1 MRNNDVYWGSC
12 RRAAQLPTLEISAP
26 YTANLIKIT
35 MGCDCCKSATPQW
48 YRRCRLENGD
58 KVGRRYHAPCGY
70 VYEADG
76 HGSNYTPPKKR
87 KKRKK

>member
-1 MRNNDVYWGSC
+1 M
-12 RRAAQLPTLEISAP
+12 PTLEISAP

-48 YRRCRLENGD
+48 YRRCRLENGE
-58 KVGRRYHAPCGY
+58 KVWRRYHEPCGY

>member
-1 MRNNDVYWGSC
+1 M
-12 RRAAQLPTLEISAP
+12 PTLEISAP

-48 YRRCRLENGD
+48 YRRCMLENRE
-58 KVGRRYHAPCGY
+58 KLGRRYLAPCGY
-70 VYEADG
+70 VYEG

>member
-1 MRNNDVYWGSC
+1 
-12 RRAAQLPTLEISAP
+12 
-26 YTANLIKIT
+26 

-48 YRRCRLENGD
+48 YRRCRLENGE

-70 VYEADG
+70 VYEAEW
-76 HGSNYTPPKKR
+76 HGSNYTTPKKR

>member
-1 MRNNDVYWGSC
+1 
-12 RRAAQLPTLEISAP
+12 
-26 YTANLIKIT
+26 

-48 YRRCRLENGD
+48 YRRCRLENGE
-58 KVGRRYHAPCGY
+58 KVGRRYLAPCGY

-76 HGSNYTPPKKR
+76 NGSNYTQPKKR